1 MNLTIS
7 KELFK
12 RTVTSVALISCLG
25 GAYLH
30 STTLYS
36 ALLIALDLMI
46 FNFELPNLFPIS
58 PLKRFALSIIY
69 PGISIAC
76 LILLNEVYRPENMIL
91 PLYPFFIAWSA
102 DTCGYFV
109 GKAIGRHK
117 MCPTIS
123 PGKSWEGFGGSI
135 LGVFAMH
142 IFLSPVL
149 TNTPFA
155 LNIGWAK
162 IALLAVIMTSIAFL
176 GGLMLSY
183 FKRKQG
189 LKDAGNVLPGH
200 GGFLDRFDSVFFVAP
215 ATWIIL
221 LLTQFLG

>member
-1 MNLTIS
+1 MS

-12 RTVTSVALISCLG
+12 RTITSVILISCLG

-46 FNFELPNLFPIS
+46 FNFELPNLFPINS
-58 PLKRFALSIIY
+58 LKRFALGIIY
-69 PGISIAC
+69 PGISIVC
-76 LILLNEVYRPENMIL
+76 LILLNEVYRVENMIL

-135 LGVFAMH
+135 LGVLAVH

-149 TNTPFA
+149 INTPFS
-155 LNIGWAK
+155 LSIGWVK
-162 IALLAVIMTSIAFL
+162 IALLTVIMTTIAFL
-176 GGLMLSY
+176 GGLMLS
-183 FKRKQG
+183 FLKRKQG

-215 ATWIIL
+215 ATWLTL
-221 LLTQFLG
+221 LLAQFLST

>member
-1 MNLTIS
+1 MNLAIS

-12 RTVTSVALISCLG
+12 RTATSIIGGFCLG

-30 STTLYS
+30 SAMLYQ
-36 ALLIALDLMI
+36 ALLTALYLMI
-46 FNFELPNLFPIS
+46 LTFELPRLFPIH
-58 PLKRFALSIIY
+58 PFKYFFLSIIY

-76 LILLNEVYRPENMIL
+76 LGLLDQVFRSENMII

-109 GKAIGRHK
+109 GKAMGQHK

-123 PGKSWEGFGGSI
+123 PGKSWEGFGGSV
-135 LGVFAMH
+135 LGVFLTH

-149 TNTPFA
+149 TNTPFS
-155 LNIGWAK
+155 LSIGWTK
-162 IALLAVIMTSIAFL
+162 IALLTLIMTTIAFL

-183 FKRKQG
+183 LKRKQG

-215 ATWIIL
+215 ATWITL
-221 LLTQFLG
+221 LLAQFLS

>member
-12 RTVTSVALISCLG
+12 RTVTSVIGGFCLG

-30 STTLYS
+30 SAILYQ
-36 ALLIALDLMI
+36 ALLTALYLMI
-46 FNFELPNLFPIS
+46 LAFELPRLFPIN
-58 PLKRFALSIIY
+58 PFKRFALSIIY

-76 LILLNEVYRPENMIL
+76 LALLDQAFRLENMIL

-109 GKAIGRHK
+109 GKAIGQHK
-117 MCPTIS
+117 ICPSIS
-123 PGKSWEGFGGSI
+123 PGKSWEGFGGSV
-135 LGVFAMH
+135 LGVFIMH
-142 IFLSPVL
+142 ILLSPVL
-149 TNTPFA
+149 ANTPFS
-155 LNIGWAK
+155 LSIGWTK
-162 IALLAVIMTSIAFL
+162 IALLAVIMTTIAFL
-176 GGLMLSY
+176 GGLMLSCL
-183 FKRKQG
+183 KRKQG

-221 LLTQFLG
+221 LLA

>member
-12 RTVTSVALISCLG
+12 RTVTSIILISTLG

-30 STTLYS
+30 STTLYN
-36 ALLIALDLMI
+36 ALLIALYLMI
-46 FNFELPNLFPIS
+46 LIFELPALFHLNAFKIF
-58 PLKRFALSIIY
+58 LISIIY
-69 PGISIAC
+69 PSISIAS
-76 LILLNEVYRPENMIL
+76 LGLLNQVFRAENMIL
-91 PLYPFFIAWSA
+91 PLYPFLIGWSA

-109 GKAIGRHK
+109 GKAIGQHK

-123 PGKSWEGFGGSI
+123 PGKSWEGFLGSV

-142 IFLSPVL
+142 IFLAPVL
-149 TNTPFA
+149 TNTPFS
-155 LNIGWAK
+155 LNIGWIK
-162 IALLAVIMTSIAFL
+162 ISLIAVIMTAIAFL

-183 FKRKQG
+183 LKRKKG

-215 ATWIIL
+215 ATWIVL
-221 LLTQFLG
+221 FLAKYLS